1 VVEVQVLALAEPA
14 AGASAAAEF
23 AGTGS
28 WVVVAQLGTSCVEHT
43 SLTGLDGGCS
53 TGLETRDLLWKPM
66 SSCLGYFGESH
77 ATVPPFVDEGFD
89 TSV

>member
-28 WVVVAQLGTSCVEHT
+28 WVVAQWGTNCVEHT
-43 SLTGLDGGCS
+43 SLTGLDGGYS

-77 ATVPPFVDEGFD
+77 ATVPPFVGAGFD